1 LIIYGYIF
9 VFVIICSLLSLY
21 ELICVVGARF
31 QIYVCVLANASPYLR
46 VFAYANVCVSR
57 SSFSK
62 HSLPIGCVFCASMS
76 LYVLMSMYMHAYMSK

>member
-1 LIIYGYIF
+1 MS
-9 VFVIICSLLSLY
+9 VIICVSMALY
-21 ELICVVGARF
+21 ELMCVLGARF

-76 LYVLMSMYMHAYMSK
+76 LYVLMSMYMHAYMCK